1 MSRTT
6 SGFAQWRP
14 DPFRRFELRRFFLD
28 QPTSLVMNGSLETYD
43 AVGPL
48 LMSDQRLSA
57 SSSLASGQAHESS
70 GAVAIGNDPIAEQV
84 QEETPPQYVPV
95 ALAEGEPAQPGGKN
109 RHRQRRKP
117 RDSSDLPPDLIEGI
131 RRRLRAG

>member
-1 MSRTT
+1 VSRTT

-57 SSSLASGQAHESS
+57 NSSLASGQAHESS

-84 QEETPPQYVPV
+84 QEETPPSTYRSRWRKASQLSRVERTGIDSDVSP
-95 ALAEGEPAQPGGKN
+95 GTPATC
-109 RHRQRRKP
+109 
-117 RDSSDLPPDLIEGI
+117 LLT
-131 RRRLRAG
+131 